1 MTKDDQT
8 SPFTELPGP
17 QLDEPAPSFRAR
29 TTLGARSLDDYVG
42 KWLILFSHPADFTPV
57 CTSEFIA
64 LEKKSSD
71 FKARNCELL
80 GLSVD
85 SVFSHRAWVQSI
97 NDNFGIQIS
106 FPIIEDVSMAVA
118 HAYGMIHNGSV
129 STATIRSVFF
139 INSQG
144 ILKAMIHYPLT
155 VGRSVDEI
163 FRVLT
168 ALQESEADKNIVL
181 PEGWTLGCKGLIN
194 PETNDAANDGNDPL
208 WYFKEVELSKRS
220 KGAK

>member
-1 MTKDDQT
+1 VTTDDQAT
-8 SPFTELPGP
+8 PFTEQPGP
-17 QLDEPAPSFRAR
+17 QLDEPAPSFSAR
-29 TTLGARSLDDYVG
+29 TTLGARSLDDYKG
-42 KWLILFSHPADFTPV
+42 KWLILFSHPGDFTPV

-64 LEKKSSD
+64 LEKKNSE
-71 FKARNCELL
+71 FKAQNCELL

-97 NDNFGIQIS
+97 IDNFGIHVS

-129 STATIRSVFF
+129 STATVRSVFF
-139 INSQG
+139 INPQG

-168 ALQESEADKNIVL
+168 ALQESEADQNIVL
-181 PEGWTLGCKGLIN
+181 PEGWTLGRKGLIN
-194 PETNDAANDGNDPL
+194 PEAGDAANDGNDPL
-208 WYFKEVELSKRS
+208 WYYKEVELSKRN
-220 KGAK
+220 KATK